1 MTTRRYARFALAV
14 PVLLTIV
21 AGLPSA
27 AVAAPV
33 DPAKLEAVTELE
45 PDELW
50 VKLTYKVR
58 RGEEVHAP
66 LGVISVDK
74 PPVKGLVVEF
84 RAMDDLEFVRHYR
97 NCWYTTNANAD
108 IAWCEF
114 DTVLPGYSGLTIES
128 PVVAAEAQAT
138 PEGVTRLPFRWASK
152 RWADDRGGLRKVVDY
167 FKAPGA
173 PVTRGTGELLTLHK
187 RTLPMADIRV
197 PGNFLLLELDESP
210 PTSSPSP
217 STSPTASPSPRPT
230 ATSSSPTAAPT
241 PTPTEPANGAGLP
254 VTGSPA
260 GPVAGLGA
268 ALLIAGL
275 AAVLIARRRR
285 GSA

>member
-27 AVAAPV
+27 AVAAPP
-33 DPAKLEAVTELE
+33 DPAKLEAVTELK

-58 RGEEVHAP
+58 RGEAVQAP

-74 PPVKGLVVEF
+74 PPVNGLVAEM
-84 RAMDDLEFVRHYR
+84 RAVDDLEFARHYR
-97 NCWYTTNANAD
+97 NCWYTTNGNAD

-114 DTVLPGYSGLTIES
+114 DTVLPGYGGLTIES
-128 PVVAAEAQAT
+128 PIVAAEADAT
-138 PEGVTRLPFRWASK
+138 AEGVSRLPFRWASK

-173 PVTRGTGELLTLHK
+173 PVTRGTGDLLTLHK
-187 RTLPMADIRV
+187 RKLPMADIRV
-197 PGNFLLLELDESP
+197 PGNFLLLELDETPS
-210 PTSSPSP
+210 TSSPSP
-217 STSPTASPSPRPT
+217 SASPSPRPT
-230 ATSSSPTAAPT
+230 ATSSPTAAPM

-254 VTGSPA
+254 VTGGPA
-260 GPVAGLGA
+260 GPLAGLGA
-268 ALLIAGL
+268 ALLIAGI
-275 AAVLIARRRR
+275 AAVMTARRR
-285 GSA
+285 A